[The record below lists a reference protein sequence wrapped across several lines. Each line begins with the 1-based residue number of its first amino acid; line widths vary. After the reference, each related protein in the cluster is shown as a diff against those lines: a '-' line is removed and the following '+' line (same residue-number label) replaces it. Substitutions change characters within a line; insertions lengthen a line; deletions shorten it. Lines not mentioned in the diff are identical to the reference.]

1 MSKTPVHHY
10 VDNDKF
16 YAAMKEY
23 KAKIQI
29 AKDSGLKRND
39 PHWPQVSE
47 YIGECFLKIAKH
59 LAFKANFINY
69 SFRDEMISDGI
80 ENCLRYA
87 DNFDETKYKNPFAY
101 FTQIVYFAFVRRIQA
116 EKKELKRK
124 YRYIMS
130 LDIHDLIT
138 QSQDE
143 GEFANEFLKYLQD
156 QVDLGGGVDD
166 EEDEKP
172 KKKATK
178 KAVKKRVATIDD
190 I

>member
-1 MSKTPVHHY
+1 MSKAPVHHY
-10 VDNDKF
+10 VDNVRF
-16 YAAMKEY
+16 YEAMKEY
-23 KAKIQI
+23 KAKVEI
-29 AKDSGLKRND
+29 AKKAGLKRDD
-39 PHWPQVSE
+39 PGWPVVTE

-138 QSQDE
+138 QGQDE

-156 QVDLGGGVDD
+156 QVDLGGVVDD
-166 EEDEKP
+166 EKKP
-172 KKKATK
+172 IKKAK
-178 KAVKKRVATIDD
+178 KAVKRRVATIDE